1 MWDGVGL
8 GIGSSVV
15 GLSVFP
21 VADLIS
27 TLKKHRNKPLKH
39 PLITKAKCWY
49 FFRLKEGDDY
59 VVCGTFASL
68 KYSPQ
73 EKDLKSS
80 VVQNAWSHPDIWAAF
95 FGQFFILPG
104 HSTHFSVAFP
114 PFLTATTVNN
124 VATNSKPGHSRS
136 SKWVKQSV
144 RDRNACGK
152 WPFLMALASAR
163 QEGSVGMVRNW
174 SVLWEGA
181 SRTCHVGM
189 GILGN

>member
-1 MWDGVGL
+1 MLVFLQTERRRRLCCLRHVRVAKIFPPRERSEELCCSERMVTSWHL
-8 GIGSSVV
+8 SSV
-15 GLSVFP
+15 LWAVFH
-21 VADLIS
+21 S
-27 TLKKHRNKPLKH
+27 
-39 PLITKAKCWY
+39 
-49 FFRLKEGDDY
+49 
-59 VVCGTFASL
+59 
-68 KYSPQ
+68 
-73 EKDLKSS
+73 
-80 VVQNAWSHPDIWAAF
+80 AWSY
-95 FGQFFILPG
+95 
-104 HSTHFSVAFP
+104 STHFSVAFP

-144 RDRNACGK
+144 RYRNACGK

-181 SRTCHVGM
+181 SRTCHVGV